1 MSGSG
6 STISASV
13 VGRVAFGAATIG
25 SALLGLLDARWFA
38 ASAAFG
44 GVWWAWDTLCDNVF
58 PPLGRLFTSA
68 IGGSSDVV
76 EPPELTVDDTVRLL
90 ESHLAAD
97 AVPRHVQI
105 QSALRLAEI
114 YRLNK
119 NDPAKAEEVLRRV
132 KDKWPDSP
140 ELTTFE
146 RMQQRGGD
154 ERGGDE
160 VMK

>member
-1 MSGSG
+1 MSGSP
-6 STISASV
+6 SEISPSA

-25 SALLGLLDARWFA
+25 AALLGLLDARWFA

-44 GVWWAWDTLCDNVF
+44 AVWWAWDALCENVF
-58 PPLGRLFTSA
+58 APFGRLLTGAVTGAS
-68 IGGSSDVV
+68 GVE
-76 EPPELTVDDTVRLL
+76 EPPQLTVDDTVRLL
-90 ESHLAAD
+90 ESHLAGD

-114 YRLNK
+114 YRLNQH
-119 NDPAKAEEVLRRV
+119 DPAKADEVIRRV
-132 KDKWPDSP
+132 KERWPDSP
-140 ELTTFE
+140 ELE
-146 RMQQRGGD
+146 RF

>member
-6 STISASV
+6 SAISASA

-44 GVWWAWDTLCDNVF
+44 GVWWAWDALCDNVF
-58 PPLGRLFTSA
+58 APLGRLFSSA
-68 IGGSSDVV
+68 IAGSSGVE
-76 EPPELTVDDTVRLL
+76 EPPQLTVDDTVRLL

-119 NDPAKAEEVLRRV
+119 KDPARADEVLRRIRQR
-132 KDKWPDSP
+132 WPDSP
-140 ELTTFE
+140 ELE
-146 RMQQRGGD
+146 RF

>member
-1 MSGSG
+1 MNSSGAG
-6 STISASV
+6 LSAGA
-13 VGRVAFGAATIG
+13 VGRVAFGVATIG

-44 GVWWAWDTLCDNVF
+44 TVWWAWDALCENVF
-58 PPLGRLFTSA
+58 APVGRLLGGA
-68 IGGSSDVV
+68 ITGEGGSD
-76 EPPELTVDDTVRLL
+76 ELPDLTVDDTVRLL
-90 ESHLAAD
+90 EGHLAAD

-119 NDPAKAEEVLRRV
+119 KDPAKADEVIRRV
-132 KDKWPDSP
+132 RERWPDSP
-140 ELTTFE
+140 ELE
-146 RMQQRGGD
+146 RF